1 VAKKYPLQL
10 FGIFWTTDLNFD
22 AKFHTLITCSYSLKS
37 AKRHF
42 IMFILHHFMSASMLL
57 DFSCNHIVISLVTW
71 SRMCTELKAHD
82 TCTSE
87 KTLSFKLHNKQF
99 ANDCEKL
106 KCPPA
111 AFTHAFNLLVQFL
124 TALLMASCPRSP
136 AVRAWDNWHTFS
148 FGEKIVNKYE
158 NKLKEKTLQTF
169 CKVYITLCHMQQD
182 GPNCFRCA
190 WLITALQVFQR
201 EKSWC
206 LTKKFCNFCN
216 SKRISDAAWPM
227 YACMNR
233 W

>member
-1 VAKKYPLQL
+1 
-10 FGIFWTTDLNFD
+10 
-22 AKFHTLITCSYSLKS
+22 
-37 AKRHF
+37 
-42 IMFILHHFMSASMLL
+42 
-57 DFSCNHIVISLVTW
+57 
-71 SRMCTELKAHD
+71 MCTELKAHD
-82 TCTSE
+82 ICTSE

-169 CKVYITLCHMQQD
+169 VKFASLYVTCNKMDPIVFD
-182 GPNCFRCA
+182 VRDS
-190 WLITALQVFQR
+190 LQHYKFFNVK
-201 EKSWC
+201 KSWC
-206 LTKKFCNFCN
+206 LAKKFCNFCN
-216 SKRISDAAWPM
+216 SKRISGAAWPM